1 MAQFSPLKM
10 QSVAQGFLKQL
21 RHAHALNL
29 SVVDANHNWV
39 VLQCPYQAQT
49 ASHQSIDMVHSGVI
63 STLMDTAA
71 GTAVLCALFHAT
83 HLIELSP
90 TLDLRVDYMKPAEP
104 KQPIYG
110 FAECYR
116 YSRNI
121 AFTRG
126 VAYQEDIDNPIA
138 HVVASFMRVD
148 TDYVTDEFRQQVL
161 QEGI

>member
-21 RHAHALNL
+21 RHAQALKL
-29 SVVDANHNWV
+29 VVVEAHHNWV
-39 VLQCPYQAQT
+39 VLQCPYQPIT

-71 GTAVLCALFHAT
+71 GTAVLCALFHDT
-83 HLIELSP
+83 HQIELCP

-104 KQPIYG
+104 KQTMYG

-116 YSRNI
+116 HSSSI

-126 VAYQEDIDNPIA
+126 VAYQDDINDPIA
-138 HVVASFMRVD
+138 HVVGSFMRVD
-148 TDYVTDEFRQQVL
+148 TNFVTEEFRQQVL
-161 QEGI
+161 QEGL